1 MFKNAKIRT
10 KILIGFGIILILML
24 VTTICSYYNLN
35 HIETAENRI
44 INDLIPINNLIKEIN
59 IEVINEETG
68 VRGYIASN
76 GDGKYLDSYS
86 TSRNNIDK
94 KIKELN
100 KYYSTS
106 QDLKIIIENE
116 EIPNIEVINKHF
128 VSQIELIKSGKIET
142 ARDRLTVGKGNM
154 DAFRH
159 VQDKVNNEVN
169 KLLDEAV
176 KSSQRANYES
186 KLILTITFIISTIIG
201 VFIAMFFSYMMAG
214 QLKKSIES
222 LQEIAK
228 GNLVIEPI
236 KVDSKD
242 EFGQLG
248 DAINYMQ
255 NSLKEI
261 ITTIYNETDSVNNA
275 LNRSNENILD
285 LTIKLEDISAT
296 AEQLSAG
303 MQETS
308 ALTEEINSSSIDLKT
323 VVDSIANKAQEGS
336 ASAEE
341 ISKKA
346 MNLKNNS
353 ITLETEAN
361 KTQIDIKKVMDKAL
375 EKVKEVEKIKILANA
390 IQEISSET
398 NLIALNASIESA
410 RAGEQG
416 KGFAVVAEE
425 IRKLAENSSETVKKI
440 QETIN
445 EVFMAVE
452 NLSNASKNT
461 LDYIETKVVK
471 SYRESVL
478 VGESYDKDAD
488 YVNGLVADLSST
500 SEELLASI
508 STVSEAIEEISKANA
523 EGAQGSNDIADRVLK
538 IKDRTNWVKNESNNV
553 NKSAENLKKIVS
565 KFKV

>member
-10 KILIGFGIILILML
+10 KILIGFGIILALTLI
-24 VTTICSYYNLN
+24 TTICSYYNLN
-35 HIETAENRI
+35 HIETVENRI
-44 INDLIPINNLIKEIN
+44 INNLVPINNIIKEIN

-76 GDGKYLDSYS
+76 GDEKYLDSYS
-86 TSRNNIDK
+86 TSKNNIDK
-94 KIKELN
+94 KIKGLQ
-100 KYYSTS
+100 KYYDAS
-106 QDLKIIIENE
+106 QELKIIIDNE
-116 EIPNIEVINKHF
+116 EIPNIEIINKHF
-128 VSQIELIKSGKIET
+128 ASQIELIKSGKIET
-142 ARDRLTVGKGNM
+142 ARDRLSVGKGNM

-159 VQDKVNNEVN
+159 VQDKVNNEAS

-176 KSSQRANYES
+176 KSSQRANFQS
-186 KLILTITFIISTIIG
+186 KAVLTSSFIISTIIG
-201 VFIAMFFSYMMAG
+201 IFIAMFYSYMMAS
-214 QLKKSIES
+214 QLKMGIES
-222 LQEIAK
+222 LEEIAT
-228 GNLVIEPI
+228 GNLAVEPL

-248 DAINYMQ
+248 DAINHMK

-261 ITTIYNETDSVNNA
+261 ITTITSETDSVNDA
-275 LNRSNENILD
+275 LNISNENILD

-323 VVDSIANKAQEGS
+323 VVNSIANKAQEGS
-336 ASAEE
+336 VSAEE

-346 MNLKNNS
+346 MNLKNSS

-361 KTQIDIKKVMDKAL
+361 KTRMDIKKVMDEAL
-375 EKVKEVEKIKILANA
+375 EKVKEVEKIKVLANS
-390 IQEISSET
+390 IEEISSQT

-445 EVFMAVE
+445 EVFIAVE
-452 NLSNASKNT
+452 NLSNASKST

-471 SYRESVL
+471 SYKESVL
-478 VGESYDKDAD
+478 VGENYDKDAD

-508 STVSEAIEEISKANA
+508 STVAEAIEEISKANA
-523 EGAQGSNDIADRVLK
+523 EGAQGTNDIADRVLK
-538 IKDRTNWVKNESNNV
+538 IKDRTNVVKLEAGYVSE
-553 NKSAENLKKIVS
+553 SAENLKKIVS

>member
-10 KILIGFGIILILML
+10 KILIGFGIILFLMF
-24 VTTICSYYNLN
+24 VTTISSYYNLN
-35 HIETAENRI
+35 HIETAENI
-44 INDLIPINNLIKEIN
+44 IIDDLVPINNIIKEIN

-76 GDGKYLDSYS
+76 GDEKYLDSYS
-86 TSRNNIDK
+86 ASKNNIDK
-94 KIKELN
+94 KIKELQ
-100 KYYSTS
+100 KYYGAS
-106 QDLKIIIENE
+106 QELKIIIDNE
-116 EIPNIEVINKHF
+116 EIPNIGVINKYF
-128 VSQIELIKSGKIET
+128 ASQIELIKSGKIET
-142 ARDRLTVGKGNM
+142 ARDRLSVGKGNM
-154 DAFRH
+154 DAFKH
-159 VQDKVNNEVN
+159 VQDKVNNEVS

-176 KSSQRANYES
+176 KSSQRANFQS
-186 KLILTITFIISTIIG
+186 KAVLTSTFIISTIIG
-201 VFIAMFFSYMMAG
+201 IFIAMFYSYMMAG

-222 LQEIAK
+222 LEEIAI

-248 DAINYMQ
+248 DAINHMQ

-261 ITTIYNETDSVNNA
+261 ITTITSETNSVNDA
-275 LNRSNENILD
+275 LNISNENILD

-308 ALTEEINSSSIDLKT
+308 ALTEEINSSSIDLKK
-323 VVDSIANKAQEGS
+323 VVNSIANKAQEG
-336 ASAEE
+336 AVSAEE

-346 MNLKNNS
+346 MNLKNSS
-353 ITLETEAN
+353 ITLETDAN
-361 KTQIDIKKVMDKAL
+361 KTQMDIKKVMDEAL
-375 EKVKEVEKIKILANA
+375 EKVKEVEKIKILANS
-390 IQEISSET
+390 IEEISSQT

-425 IRKLAENSSETVKKI
+425 IRKLAENSSDTVKEI

-445 EVFMAVE
+445 EVFVAVE
-452 NLSNASKNT
+452 NLSNASKIT

-471 SYRESVL
+471 SYKESVL
-478 VGESYDKDAD
+478 VGENYNKDAD

-508 STVSEAIEEISKANA
+508 STVAEAIEEISKANA
-523 EGAQGSNDIADRVLK
+523 EGAQGTNDIADRVLK
-538 IKDRTNWVKNESNNV
+538 IKDRTNVVKLEAGYVSE
-553 NKSAENLKKIVS
+553 SAENLKKIVL

>member
-10 KILIGFGIILILML
+10 KILIGFGIILFLMF
-24 VTTICSYYNLN
+24 VTTISSYYNLS
-35 HIETAENRI
+35 HIETAENI
-44 INDLIPINNLIKEIN
+44 IIDDLVPINNIIKEIN

-76 GDGKYLDSYS
+76 GDEKYLDSYS
-86 TSRNNIDK
+86 ANKNNIDK
-94 KIKELN
+94 KIKELQ
-100 KYYSTS
+100 KYYGAS
-106 QDLKIIIENE
+106 QELKIIIDNE
-116 EIPNIEVINKHF
+116 EIPNIGVINKYF
-128 VSQIELIKSGKIET
+128 ASQIELIKSGKIET
-142 ARDRLTVGKGNM
+142 ARDRLSVGKGNM
-154 DAFRH
+154 DAFKH
-159 VQDKVNNEVN
+159 VQDKVNNEVS

-176 KSSQRANYES
+176 KSSRRANFQS
-186 KLILTITFIISTIIG
+186 KAVLTSTFIISTIIG
-201 VFIAMFFSYMMAG
+201 IFIAMFYSYMMAG

-222 LQEIAK
+222 LEEIAT

-248 DAINYMQ
+248 DAINHMQ

-261 ITTIYNETDSVNNA
+261 ITTITSETNSVNDA
-275 LNRSNENILD
+275 LNISNENILD

-296 AEQLSAG
+296 AEQLSVG

-308 ALTEEINSSSIDLKT
+308 ALTEEINSSSIDLKK
-323 VVDSIANKAQEGS
+323 VVNSIANKAQEG
-336 ASAEE
+336 AVSAEE

-346 MNLKNNS
+346 MNLKNSS
-353 ITLETEAN
+353 ITLETDAN
-361 KTQIDIKKVMDKAL
+361 KTRMDIKKVMDEAL
-375 EKVKEVEKIKILANA
+375 EKVKEVEKIKILANS
-390 IQEISSET
+390 IEEISSQT

-416 KGFAVVAEE
+416 KGFAVVADE
-425 IRKLAENSSETVKKI
+425 IRKLAENSSETVKEI
-440 QETIN
+440 QETVN
-445 EVFMAVE
+445 GVFVAVE
-452 NLSNASKNT
+452 NLSNASKIT

-471 SYRESVL
+471 SYKESVL
-478 VGESYDKDAD
+478 VGENYDKDAD

-508 STVSEAIEEISKANA
+508 STVAEAIEEISKANT
-523 EGAQGSNDIADRVLK
+523 EGAQGTNDIADRVLK
-538 IKDRTNWVKNESNNV
+538 IKDRTNVVKLEAGYVSE
-553 NKSAENLKKIVS
+553 SAENLKKIVL